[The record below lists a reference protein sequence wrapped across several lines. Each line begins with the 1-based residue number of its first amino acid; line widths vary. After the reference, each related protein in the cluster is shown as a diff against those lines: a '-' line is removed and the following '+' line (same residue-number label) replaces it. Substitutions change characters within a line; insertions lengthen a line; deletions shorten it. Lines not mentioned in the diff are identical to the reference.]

1 MQGCVVKVGGSWGG
15 SSGSSPLG
23 LGVHHP
29 LGSSVCSPQEAPQV
43 SESRVSL
50 RSYCVIGHMTSWGSG
65 VWGAGGLGLSGVTSP
80 S

>member
-1 MQGCVVKVGGSWGG
+1 MGVPGLHPWDLGCIT
-15 SSGSSPLG
+15 L
-23 LGVHHP
+23 LAHQ
-29 LGSSVCSPQEAPQV
+29 CSPQEAPQV

-65 VWGAGGLGLSGVTSP
+65 VWGAGGLGLSGATSP